1 MPDALDDLAALLAS
15 YADPDPRQV
24 GRVIDVPP
32 AVAEQALPLL
42 LPEQCTARPN
52 LT

>member
-1 MPDALDDLAALLAS
+1 MGTLAGEASAALLAP

-42 LPEQCTARPN
+42 LPSSAPRGRT
-52 LT
+52 